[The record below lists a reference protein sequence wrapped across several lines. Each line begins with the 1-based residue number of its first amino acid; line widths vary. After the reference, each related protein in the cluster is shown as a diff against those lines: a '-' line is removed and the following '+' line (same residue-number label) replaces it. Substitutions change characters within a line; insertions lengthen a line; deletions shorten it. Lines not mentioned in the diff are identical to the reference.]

1 MKTLLLTL
9 ILFVSVNV
17 IASDDDIYKG
27 LTKQETK
34 YIKHIIIIQNE
45 NILSITRNET
55 NTFLV
60 VFPTAKY
67 LMDSKGY
74 ITNVWILGDDDLTW
88 EDMGQEF

>member
-1 MKTLLLTL
+1 M
-9 ILFVSVNV
+9 
-17 IASDDDIYKG
+17 
-27 LTKQETK
+27 
-34 YIKHIIIIQNE
+34 IQNE
-45 NILSITRNET
+45 NIISITRNET